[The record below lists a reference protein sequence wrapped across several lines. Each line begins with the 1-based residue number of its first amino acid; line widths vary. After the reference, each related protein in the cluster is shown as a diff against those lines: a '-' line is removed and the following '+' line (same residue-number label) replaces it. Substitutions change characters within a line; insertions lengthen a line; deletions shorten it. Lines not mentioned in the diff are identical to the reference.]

1 MAAVIAKPID
11 FAPNSHFTPQE
22 EHIEDGNQL
31 TPRQLSAL
39 RAPTVPEGVD
49 PTTQQ
54 LAYGRRGVPKLIET
68 LVSPKSTLF
77 KQQQSLCFLA
87 ELFHRPEHISLGL
100 DEGIVGKLGALV
112 GHEDLT
118 IRQKSSECLRIIA
131 GHAVGRAGIVQ
142 AHILTHLSQ
151 RVHLITNSFFNQ
163 FEDPDV
169 LVRKNVHETLGLVT
183 LDASG
188 ALAVLSGGLFASLIA
203 KLPYETLDVQIHV
216 IATCHNC
223 IRLGQRP
230 LIPASAVDCGA
241 MEVFTK
247 MLRVGCASDV
257 LVGVGRCVMAF
268 SDYHEG
274 KRLAVQHDTVVV
286 LLTLL
291 HHRRSEV
298 RAAVA
303 GALMSITIDVEGKR
317 LVVRGNSLQVLS
329 SLLKDRNELVLLNVV
344 KTITNCAEDYRGRFQ
359 LHGCIKQLQTITESP
374 NTQLAEAA
382 KRAIE
387 VITWRP

>member
-1 MAAVIAKPID
+1 MSTMLAQPRSIGAQFGDAPSQSATTNGEG
-11 FAPNSHFTPQE
+11 FAPHE
-22 EHIEDGNQL
+22 L
-31 TPRQLSAL
+31 AAL
-39 RAPTVPEGVD
+39 RAPTVPPGVD
-49 PTTQQ
+49 PTKQQ
-54 LAYGRRGVPKLIET
+54 LAYGRRAVPKLIET
-68 LVSPKSTLF
+68 LISPRSSLF
-77 KQQQSLCFLA
+77 QQQQSLCFLA
-87 ELFHRPEHISLGL
+87 DLFHRPENISQGL
-100 DEGIVGKLGALV
+100 EEAIVPKLAALLPSA
-112 GHEDLT
+112 DLT
-118 IRQKSSECLRIIA
+118 IRQKSSECLTIIA
-131 GHAVGRAGIVQ
+131 GHAVGRAGIVE
-142 AHILTHLSQ
+142 AGVLTQLSE
-151 RVHLITNSFFNQ
+151 RFD
-163 FEDPDV
+163 DPDI
-169 LVRKNVHETLGLVT
+169 LVRRNVHETLERVT
-183 LDASG
+183 LDSSG
-188 ALAVLSGGLFASLIA
+188 ALSVLEQKLFAPLIA

-216 IATCHNC
+216 LGTCYNC

-230 LIPASAVDCGA
+230 LIPAAAVDCSA

-247 MLRVGCASDV
+247 MLRVGCASEV
-257 LVGVGRCVMAF
+257 LVGVGRCIMAF

-274 KRLAVQHDTVVV
+274 KRLAVHNDTVVV
-286 LLTLL
+286 LLALL

-359 LHGCIKQLQTITESP
+359 LHGCIKQLETITESP